1 MRVYKLQATVA
12 AGSND
17 SIAQL
22 DIVEDGQNKSGPVGG
37 LAFRNGLA
45 ERSLPC

>member
-22 DIVEDGQNKSGPVGG
+22 DIVEDGKIRAVQWR
-37 LAFRNGLA
+37 AR
-45 ERSLPC
+45 LPEWTC